1 MKHIRTMLVLMMVAV
16 LVPVVLAR
24 TTDVPK
30 VDPKI
35 LDVLEKVQAKVRSSD
50 YLSYY
55 VKRRQVE
62 LESDRKPWET
72 SGTVWLKRM
81 QSDKLFGAD
90 FHLRGEDMEGTFDY
104 FYDGRNSYAVRH
116 KDKKVTVWH
125 VNDFPNTENHPAK
138 ARSAV
143 VILQP
148 ILFDLN
154 FKDDVLKNCS
164 STTIGDGEKGLSW
177 VITIKLARDQ
187 YGMDKTNFYYINKAT
202 KRIDRILNRIEWRG
216 ATTEVTVSFSKYQD
230 DEKTVAPHIV
240 MPEKYKPGYKWE
252 LYKEKSGP
260 TQCKFEVL
268 FGNAAP
274 EFDYMSLSGN
284 KTALKQF
291 RGKVVVLDFWEAWC
305 GHCRIA
311 LPKVNKL
318 QQKWKNKLRV
328 IGIVTESK
336 KTVQKLA
343 DYNKLVYPNIIADKS
358 ILEKY
363 KVNAF
368 PTYFLIDRDGKIV
381 TASAGDLSRIET
393 TLEKLLKKP
402 SARQGEPRTSI

>member
-16 LVPVVLAR
+16 LVAVVLAR
-24 TTDVPK
+24 TTDAPK

-90 FHLRGEDMEGTFDY
+90 FHLRGEDTEGTFDY

-138 ARSAV
+138 TRLAV

-154 FKDDVLKNCS
+154 FKDDVLNP
-164 STTIGDGEKGLSW
+164 TF
-177 VITIKLARDQ
+177 AP
-187 YGMDKTNFYYINKAT
+187 
-202 KRIDRILNRIEWRG
+202 RG
-216 ATTEVTVSFSKYQD
+216 I
-230 DEKTVAPHIV
+230 APL
-240 MPEKYKPGYKWE
+240 ESD
-252 LYKEKSGP
+252 SG
-260 TQCKFEVL
+260 
-268 FGNAAP
+268 
-274 EFDYMSLSGN
+274 
-284 KTALKQF
+284 
-291 RGKVVVLDFWEAWC
+291 
-305 GHCRIA
+305 
-311 LPKVNKL
+311 
-318 QQKWKNKLRV
+318 
-328 IGIVTESK
+328 
-336 KTVQKLA
+336 
-343 DYNKLVYPNIIADKS
+343 
-358 ILEKY
+358 
-363 KVNAF
+363 
-368 PTYFLIDRDGKIV
+368 
-381 TASAGDLSRIET
+381 
-393 TLEKLLKKP
+393 
-402 SARQGEPRTSI
+402 